1 VASEAARPTRE
12 QLSYLRR
19 LAEQTGT
26 TFAPP
31 ATRAAA
37 SRELDRLKARPTT
50 PAAERRRERRAVQN
64 AMAGRGPASSVRREK
79 TTGYGS
85 TARWARNERGA

>member
-1 VASEAARPTRE
+1 MANEAARPTRK

-31 ATRAAA
+31 VTRAEA
-37 SRELDRLKARPTT
+37 SREIERLKVRPTT
-50 PAAERRRERRAVQN
+50 PAAERRRERRAVQD
-64 AMAGRGPASSVRREK
+64 AMDGGGPASSVRR
-79 TTGYGS
+79 GRHHHG
-85 TARWARNERGA
+85 R